1 MIRYPGERIA
11 FTELLSIVRD
21 EVSFED
27 RWAIVDWIRREM
39 HAASPEEIVSLL
51 DRAGAEVAAA
61 VPESDRRVVLHR
73 LDALRERAQDIIA
86 EQTAVRG
93 TTPEDL
99 VDAMHEM
106 VRVAD
111 PALLTHLT
119 GVGSLAG
126 RIAKDLGLDSDDV
139 HHVTLAGRL
148 LDIGKIALPQAV
160 LTAREPLDAAT
171 MAVVEGHAAM
181 GERMVSGVA
190 GLRNYAGWVRSHHE
204 RLDGSGYPDALHE
217 HDIPYEVRILSVA
230 DVFDAMVCPRPYR
243 APHSVTDAMRHLS
256 ANAGTLYDT
265 HVVASLEHL
274 LVSKR
279 RRTGT
284 PTAA

>member
-11 FTELLSIVRD
+11 FAELLSIVRD

-51 DRAGAEVAAA
+51 DRAGAEVAAV
-61 VPESDRRVVLHR
+61 VPESDRRVVLNR

-181 GERMVSGVA
+181 GERMVGGVA

-204 RLDGSGYPDALHE
+204 RLNGSGYPDALHE
-217 HDIPYEVRILSVA
+217 HDIPYEVRILGVA

-274 LVSKR
+274 LVAKR
-279 RRTGT
+279 RRAGT